1 MLSVIIPAQ
10 DEQQSIASTLDELK
24 VVLDDNGQPYEIIV
38 VDDGSVDNTA
48 EIVRQEGNALLIQHP
63 YNKGYGAA
71 LKTGISKA
79 LGEVILIID
88 ADGTYQAND
97 IPKLLE
103 HMEGYDMVVGSRDH
117 KGVKI
122 PLCRKPAKWFLTK
135 LASYLSG
142 IHIPDLNS
150 GMRVFRKSVIERF
163 LNILSS
169 GFSFTTTSTL
179 AYLCNDLTI
188 KYVHIDYR
196 KREGKSKI
204 KPLRDGFNFILLIL
218 RVTTYFNPLKVFI
231 PVAFILTI
239 LAILALALSL
249 LLLDRI
255 LDTTIV
261 ILLVAALQTGILGLL
276 ADAISKRRLS

>member
-1 MLSVIIPAQ
+1 MLSVVIPAQ
-10 DEQQSIASTLDELK
+10 DEQQSIASTLDELRI
-24 VVLDDNGQPYEIIV
+24 VLGNNGQPYEIIV

-48 EIVRQEGNALLIQHP
+48 EIVRQEEKALLIQHL

-79 LGEVILIID
+79 SGDIILIID
-88 ADGTYQAND
+88 ADGTYQADD

-103 HMEGYDMVVGSRDH
+103 YMEDYDMIVGSRNH

-135 LASYLSG
+135 LASYLSDTN
-142 IHIPDLNS
+142 IPDLNS
-150 GMRVFRKSVIERF
+150 GMRVFRKSDIVKF
-163 LNILSS
+163 SNILSS

-179 AYLCNDLTI
+179 AYLCNDLAI
-188 KYVHIDYR
+188 KYVPIEYHKR
-196 KREGKSKI
+196 KGKSKI

-218 RVTTYFNPLKVFI
+218 RVITYFNPLKVFL
-231 PVAFILTI
+231 PVAFILATVAVAVFI
-239 LAILALALSL
+239 LSL

-255 LDTTIV
+255 MDATV
-261 ILLVAALQTGILGLL
+261 AILFVAAIQIGVLGLL
-276 ADAISKRRLS
+276 ADVIAKKRGE